1 MPSSL
6 NDLKLFLLI
15 KKKLYKYLDFK
26 KTEMLHRVRV
36 KFLVSQAWP
45 NKDDIDADS
54 LRNFLGILEQLLV
67 SECCHK

>member
-1 MPSSL
+1 
-6 NDLKLFLLI
+6 
-15 KKKLYKYLDFK
+15 
-26 KTEMLHRVRV
+26 MLHRVRV